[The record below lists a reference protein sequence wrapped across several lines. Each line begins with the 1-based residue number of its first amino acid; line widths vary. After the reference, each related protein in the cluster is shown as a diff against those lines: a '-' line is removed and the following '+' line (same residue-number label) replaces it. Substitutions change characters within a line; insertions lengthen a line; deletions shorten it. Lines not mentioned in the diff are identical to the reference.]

1 MRVLN
6 RQYYNYLFL
15 TAADQLQLIGSGLV
29 YTSCNLLNGMVN
41 VMKNN
46 ISSLSDIYNLVV
58 ENYVREYNI
67 SASAKELWLDALEP
81 ISMEGN
87 VVTLATD
94 TDFKRN
100 TINSIYLEKL
110 EEQFTIVLGNPI
122 KVEIIIKDDIPTTET
137 KFNDIRNSR
146 ELTNK
151 IDNIVHDNKVTYT
164 FDNFIVG
171 PSNNLAYAAAKA
183 VSQKQHEKYNPL
195 FIYGDSGLGKT
206 HLLSAIQ
213 NEMTKNYP
221 GINIIYISAETF
233 TNEFLHSITA
243 NKTEL
248 FDEKYRNADALLI
261 DDIQFIAG
269 KEQTE
274 EKFFHIFNE
283 LYKLNKAIVLTSDRP
298 AKEIKSISDRLKTR
312 FSSGLAADVRAPEY
326 ETRLAIIQRKADLL
340 NFKIPDDVVDF
351 IATKLKSNIRQ
362 IEGVVTKMNALY
374 MVSQIKPTI
383 VVAQNVIKDI
393 VSDHQPIPITVDKI
407 ISEAAKIYNVDPDE
421 IRSPKRNS
429 PVSSARKVAIYVI
442 QEITGLPYET
452 IGQEFSGRDH
462 STVVYAIK
470 NVKEMMAKDSNF
482 RSVIE
487 DLIKNIKANQ

>member
-1 MRVLN
+1 
-6 RQYYNYLFL
+6 
-15 TAADQLQLIGSGLV
+15 
-29 YTSCNLLNGMVN
+29 MVN

-195 FIYGDSGLGKT
+195 FINGDSGLGKT

-221 GINIIYISAETF
+221 GINIIYLSAETF

-283 LYKLNKAIVLTSDRP
+283 LYKLNKARVLTSDRP

>member
-1 MRVLN
+1 
-6 RQYYNYLFL
+6 
-15 TAADQLQLIGSGLV
+15 
-29 YTSCNLLNGMVN
+29 
-41 VMKNN
+41 MKS

-58 ENYVREYNI
+58 ENYVREYKTST
-67 SASAKELWLDALEP
+67 SARELWLDSIEP
-81 ISMEGN
+81 IEMKGN
-87 VVTLATD
+87 VVVLATESE
-94 TDFKRN
+94 FKRN
-100 TINSIYLEKL
+100 TLSQIYLDKL
-110 EEQFTIVLGNPI
+110 EEQFSIVLGNPVKI
-122 KVEIIIKDDIPTTET
+122 ELIVKNDMETTET
-137 KFNDIRNSR
+137 KFNNIKNSE
-146 ELTNK
+146 ELSNQ

-171 PSNNLAYAAAKA
+171 PSNNLAFAAAKA

-243 NKTEL
+243 NNTEM
-248 FDEKYRNADALLI
+248 FDEKYRKADALLI

-326 ETRLAIIQRKADLL
+326 ETRLAIIQRKAEIL
-340 NFKIPDDVVDF
+340 NFKIPEDVVDF

-407 ISEAAKIYNVDPDE
+407 ITESAKIFNVDPDE

-429 PVSSARKVAIYVI
+429 QVSAARKVAIYVI

-470 NVKEMMAKDSNF
+470 NVKETMAKDSNF
-482 RSVIE
+482 RSVVE

>member
-1 MRVLN
+1 
-6 RQYYNYLFL
+6 
-15 TAADQLQLIGSGLV
+15 
-29 YTSCNLLNGMVN
+29 
-41 VMKNN
+41 MKNN

-470 NVKEMMAKDSNF
+470 K
-482 RSVIE
+482 R
-487 DLIKNIKANQ
+487 

>member
-1 MRVLN
+1 M
-6 RQYYNYLFL
+6 
-15 TAADQLQLIGSGLV
+15 T
-29 YTSCNLLNGMVN
+29 
-41 VMKNN
+41 NN

-110 EEQFTIVLGNPI
+110 EEQFTIVLGNSI

-487 DLIKNIKANQ
+487 DLIKNIKANPVSYTHLTLPTRDQV

>member
-1 MRVLN
+1 
-6 RQYYNYLFL
+6 
-15 TAADQLQLIGSGLV
+15 
-29 YTSCNLLNGMVN
+29 
-41 VMKNN
+41 MKNN
-46 ISSLSDIYNLVV
+46 ISSFSDIYNLVV

>member
-1 MRVLN
+1 
-6 RQYYNYLFL
+6 
-15 TAADQLQLIGSGLV
+15 
-29 YTSCNLLNGMVN
+29 MVN

-81 ISMEGN
+81 ISMEGI

-110 EEQFTIVLGNPI
+110 EEQFTIVLGNQI

>member
-1 MRVLN
+1 
-6 RQYYNYLFL
+6 
-15 TAADQLQLIGSGLV
+15 
-29 YTSCNLLNGMVN
+29 
-41 VMKNN
+41 MKNN

-470 NVKEMMAKDSNF
+470 NVKEMMTKDSNF

>member
-1 MRVLN
+1 
-6 RQYYNYLFL
+6 
-15 TAADQLQLIGSGLV
+15 
-29 YTSCNLLNGMVN
+29 
-41 VMKNN
+41 MKNN

-122 KVEIIIKDDIPTTET
+122 KVEIIIKDDITTTET

-374 MVSQIKPTI
+374 MVSQITPTI

>member
-1 MRVLN
+1 
-6 RQYYNYLFL
+6 
-15 TAADQLQLIGSGLV
+15 
-29 YTSCNLLNGMVN
+29 MVN

-393 VSDHQPIPITVDKI
+393 VSDHQPIPITIDKI

-442 QEITGLPYET
+442 QEITGIPYET

>member
-1 MRVLN
+1 
-6 RQYYNYLFL
+6 
-15 TAADQLQLIGSGLV
+15 
-29 YTSCNLLNGMVN
+29 
-41 VMKNN
+41 MKNN

-164 FDNFIVG
+164 FDIFIVG

>member
-1 MRVLN
+1 
-6 RQYYNYLFL
+6 
-15 TAADQLQLIGSGLV
+15 
-29 YTSCNLLNGMVN
+29 
-41 VMKNN
+41 MKNN

-374 MVSQIKPTI
+374 MVSKIKPTI

>member
-1 MRVLN
+1 
-6 RQYYNYLFL
+6 
-15 TAADQLQLIGSGLV
+15 
-29 YTSCNLLNGMVN
+29 
-41 VMKNN
+41 MKNN

-137 KFNDIRNSR
+137 KFNNIRNSR

>member
-1 MRVLN
+1 
-6 RQYYNYLFL
+6 
-15 TAADQLQLIGSGLV
+15 
-29 YTSCNLLNGMVN
+29 
-41 VMKNN
+41 MKNN

-233 TNEFLHSITA
+233 TNEFLHSITS

>member
-1 MRVLN
+1 
-6 RQYYNYLFL
+6 
-15 TAADQLQLIGSGLV
+15 
-29 YTSCNLLNGMVN
+29 
-41 VMKNN
+41 MKNN

-58 ENYVREYNI
+58 ENYVSEYNI
-67 SASAKELWLDALEP
+67 SASAKELWLDSLEP

-100 TINSIYLEKL
+100 TIISIYLEKL
-110 EEQFTIVLGNPI
+110 EEQFTNVLGNPI

-340 NFKIPDDVVDF
+340 NFKIPEDVVDF

-407 ISEAAKIYNVDPDE
+407 INEAAKIYNVDPDE

-452 IGQEFSGRDH
+452 IGQKFSGRDH

-470 NVKEMMAKDSNF
+470 NVKEMMAKDSSF

>member
-1 MRVLN
+1 
-6 RQYYNYLFL
+6 
-15 TAADQLQLIGSGLV
+15 
-29 YTSCNLLNGMVN
+29 
-41 VMKNN
+41 MKNN

-340 NFKIPDDVVDF
+340 NFKIPDDVLDF

>member
-1 MRVLN
+1 
-6 RQYYNYLFL
+6 
-15 TAADQLQLIGSGLV
+15 
-29 YTSCNLLNGMVN
+29 MVN

-487 DLIKNIKANQ
+487 DLIKNIKAN

>member
-1 MRVLN
+1 
-6 RQYYNYLFL
+6 
-15 TAADQLQLIGSGLV
+15 
-29 YTSCNLLNGMVN
+29 
-41 VMKNN
+41 MKNN

-421 IRSPKRNS
+421 IRSLKRNS

>member
-1 MRVLN
+1 
-6 RQYYNYLFL
+6 
-15 TAADQLQLIGSGLV
+15 
-29 YTSCNLLNGMVN
+29 
-41 VMKNN
+41 MKNN

-110 EEQFTIVLGNPI
+110 EEQFTIGLGNPI

>member
-1 MRVLN
+1 
-6 RQYYNYLFL
+6 
-15 TAADQLQLIGSGLV
+15 
-29 YTSCNLLNGMVN
+29 
-41 VMKNN
+41 MKNN

-94 TDFKRN
+94 TEFKRN
-100 TINSIYLEKL
+100 TIKSIYLEKL

>member
-1 MRVLN
+1 
-6 RQYYNYLFL
+6 
-15 TAADQLQLIGSGLV
+15 
-29 YTSCNLLNGMVN
+29 
-41 VMKNN
+41 MKNN

-151 IDNIVHDNKVTYT
+151 IDNIVLDNKVTYT

>member
-1 MRVLN
+1 
-6 RQYYNYLFL
+6 
-15 TAADQLQLIGSGLV
+15 
-29 YTSCNLLNGMVN
+29 MVKK
-41 VMKNN
+41 MDSL
-46 ISSLSDIYNLVV
+46 SSLSDIYNLVV
-58 ENYVREYNI
+58 DNCVKEYGI
-67 SASAKELWLDALEP
+67 SASARNLWLETLTP
-81 ISMEGN
+81 IEMKGN
-87 VVTLATD
+87 KVILATD
-94 TDFKRN
+94 IEFKRDTLN
-100 TINSIYLEKL
+100 ELYLDKL
-110 EEQFTIVLGNPI
+110 QAQFTNILGFPI
-122 KVEIIIKDDIPTTET
+122 NVEIIVSGENTSTVEKFDNIKNSEDI
-137 KFNDIRNSR
+137 S
-146 ELTNK
+146 NK
-151 IDNIVHDNKVTYT
+151 IDNIVNDKKITYT
-164 FDNFIVG
+164 FETFIVG
-171 PSNNLAYAAAKA
+171 PSNNLAFAAAKA

-213 NEMTKNYP
+213 HEMEKNYQ

-233 TNEFLHSITA
+233 TNEFLHSISSNTTDKF
-243 NKTEL
+243 N
-248 FDEKYRNADALLI
+248 DKYRSADALLI

-283 LYKLNKAIVLTSDRP
+283 LYKQNKAIVLTSDRP

-326 ETRLAIIQRKADLL
+326 ETRLAIIQRKAELL

-374 MVSQIKPTI
+374 MVSKMKPTI

-393 VSDHQPIPITVDKI
+393 VSDHQSIPITVDKI
-407 ISEAAKIYNVDPDE
+407 ISEVAKIYNVQPDE
-421 IRSPKRNS
+421 MRSPKR
-429 PVSSARKVAIYVI
+429 SSNISNARKIAIYVI
-442 QEITGLPYET
+442 QDITGLPYET
-452 IGQEFSGRDH
+452 IGQEFGGRDH

-470 NVKEMMAKDSNF
+470 NVKESMERDSSY

>member
-1 MRVLN
+1 
-6 RQYYNYLFL
+6 
-15 TAADQLQLIGSGLV
+15 
-29 YTSCNLLNGMVN
+29 MVN

-487 DLIKNIKANQ
+487 DLIKNIKANK

>member
-1 MRVLN
+1 
-6 RQYYNYLFL
+6 
-15 TAADQLQLIGSGLV
+15 
-29 YTSCNLLNGMVN
+29 MVN
-41 VMKNN
+41 DMKNN

-87 VVTLATD
+87 TVTLATD

-100 TINSIYLEKL
+100 TINSIYLDKL

-122 KVEIIIKDDIPTTET
+122 KVDIIIKDDIPTTET

-248 FDEKYRNADALLI
+248 FDDKYRNADALLI

-374 MVSQIKPTI
+374 MVSQIKPSI

-442 QEITGLPYET
+442 QEITGLPYEM
-452 IGQEFSGRDH
+452 IGKEFSGRDH

>member
-1 MRVLN
+1 
-6 RQYYNYLFL
+6 
-15 TAADQLQLIGSGLV
+15 
-29 YTSCNLLNGMVN
+29 
-41 VMKNN
+41 MKNN

-122 KVEIIIKDDIPTTET
+122 KIEIIIKDDIPTTET

>member
-1 MRVLN
+1 
-6 RQYYNYLFL
+6 
-15 TAADQLQLIGSGLV
+15 
-29 YTSCNLLNGMVN
+29 MVN

-81 ISMEGN
+81 ISMEAN

>member
-1 MRVLN
+1 
-6 RQYYNYLFL
+6 
-15 TAADQLQLIGSGLV
+15 
-29 YTSCNLLNGMVN
+29 
-41 VMKNN
+41 MKNN

-58 ENYVREYNI
+58 ENYVSEYNI
-67 SASAKELWLDALEP
+67 SASAKELWLDSLEP
-81 ISMEGN
+81 ISMDGN

-94 TDFKRN
+94 TEFKRN
-100 TINSIYLEKL
+100 TIISIYLEKL
-110 EEQFTIVLGNPI
+110 EEQFTNVLGNPI
-122 KVEIIIKDDIPTTET
+122 KVEIIIKDDLPTTET

-213 NEMTKNYP
+213 NEMMKNYP

-248 FDEKYRNADALLI
+248 FDEKYRGADALLI

-340 NFKIPDDVVDF
+340 NFKIPEDVVDF

-407 ISEAAKIYNVDPDE
+407 INEAAKIYNVDPDE

-452 IGQEFSGRDH
+452 IGQKFSGRDH

-470 NVKEMMAKDSNF
+470 NVKEMMAKDSSF

>member
-1 MRVLN
+1 
-6 RQYYNYLFL
+6 
-15 TAADQLQLIGSGLV
+15 
-29 YTSCNLLNGMVN
+29 
-41 VMKNN
+41 MKNN

-421 IRSPKRNS
+421 IRSSKRNS

>member
-1 MRVLN
+1 
-6 RQYYNYLFL
+6 
-15 TAADQLQLIGSGLV
+15 
-29 YTSCNLLNGMVN
+29 
-41 VMKNN
+41 MKNN
-46 ISSLSDIYNLVV
+46 ISSLSDIYTLVV

>member
-1 MRVLN
+1 
-6 RQYYNYLFL
+6 
-15 TAADQLQLIGSGLV
+15 
-29 YTSCNLLNGMVN
+29 
-41 VMKNN
+41 MKNN

-110 EEQFTIVLGNPI
+110 EEQFTIVLGTPI

>member
-1 MRVLN
+1 
-6 RQYYNYLFL
+6 
-15 TAADQLQLIGSGLV
+15 
-29 YTSCNLLNGMVN
+29 
-41 VMKNN
+41 MKNN

-452 IGQEFSGRDH
+452 IGQEFSGHDH

>member
-1 MRVLN
+1 
-6 RQYYNYLFL
+6 
-15 TAADQLQLIGSGLV
+15 
-29 YTSCNLLNGMVN
+29 MVN
-41 VMKNN
+41 VMKIN

>member
-1 MRVLN
+1 
-6 RQYYNYLFL
+6 
-15 TAADQLQLIGSGLV
+15 
-29 YTSCNLLNGMVN
+29 
-41 VMKNN
+41 MKNN

-100 TINSIYLEKL
+100 TINSIYLEKP

-221 GINIIYISAETF
+221 GINMIYISAETF

>member
-1 MRVLN
+1 
-6 RQYYNYLFL
+6 
-15 TAADQLQLIGSGLV
+15 
-29 YTSCNLLNGMVN
+29 
-41 VMKNN
+41 MKNN

-110 EEQFTIVLGNPI
+110 EEQCTIVLGNPI

>member
-1 MRVLN
+1 
-6 RQYYNYLFL
+6 
-15 TAADQLQLIGSGLV
+15 
-29 YTSCNLLNGMVN
+29 
-41 VMKNN
+41 MKNN

-393 VSDHQPIPITVDKI
+393 VTDHQPIPITVDKI

>member
-1 MRVLN
+1 
-6 RQYYNYLFL
+6 
-15 TAADQLQLIGSGLV
+15 
-29 YTSCNLLNGMVN
+29 
-41 VMKNN
+41 MKNN

-261 DDIQFIAG
+261 DDSQFIAG

>member
-1 MRVLN
+1 
-6 RQYYNYLFL
+6 
-15 TAADQLQLIGSGLV
+15 
-29 YTSCNLLNGMVN
+29 MVN

-374 MVSQIKPTI
+374 MVSQILPTI

>member
-1 MRVLN
+1 
-6 RQYYNYLFL
+6 
-15 TAADQLQLIGSGLV
+15 
-29 YTSCNLLNGMVN
+29 MVN

-81 ISMEGN
+81 IIMEGN